1 MRVHEL
7 VAALQHLP
15 ADAVVHQ
22 VVVEP
27 SGVFHDRVAGVVQTV
42 DVALDE
48 SGTVAEV
55 WLVAAGDGS
64 PQPPLLGV
72 VCHCGAR
79 MTINEAGGHDHHC
92 GA

>member
-27 SGVFHDRVAGVVQTV
+27 AGVFYDRVAGVVQTV

-48 SGTVAEV
+48 FARVVEV
-55 WLVAAGDGS
+55 WLVAPGGR
-64 PQPPLLGV
+64 PLAAP
-72 VCHCGAR
+72 GAVSR
-79 MTINEAGGHDHHC
+79 ARRAGG
-92 GA
+92 GFKGGV

>member
-27 SGVFHDRVAGVVQTV
+27 SGDCYDRVAGVVQTV

-48 SGTVAEV
+48 SGTVAGV
-55 WLVAAGDGS
+55 WLVADSDGS

-72 VCHCGAR
+72 VCDCGAR
-79 MTINEAGGHDHHC
+79 VTINAAGGHNHRC
-92 GA
+92 G

>member
-27 SGVFHDRVAGVVQTV
+27 SGDCYDRVAGVVQTV

-48 SGTVAEV
+48 SGTVAGV
-55 WLVAAGDGS
+55 WLVADSDGS

-72 VCHCGAR
+72 VCRCGAR
-79 MTINEAGGHDHHC
+79 VTITAAGGHDHHC
-92 GA
+92 D